1 MAWQVR
7 EIKRS
12 HLYGMLGTAVL
23 LSSGCSS
30 GKPGYDYAI
39 PPQICGIGVDRS
51 ALKPIIPPGKEG
63 KAIEVGANDS
73 EHQTCWVVID
83 KKRELGISILRD
95 NGVDNSAEY
104 WEQEFKNF
112 RRISLNGVA
121 TSAGVADDGAAAM
134 MKCQPKPGQPQEEMP
149 NFPYTHLRLKIEVGD
164 GAKNP
169 EDVTDRRAGMERFMR
184 SYIPELTKA
193 WCR

>member
-1 MAWQVR
+1 M
-7 EIKRS
+7 
-12 HLYGMLGTAVL
+12 
-23 LSSGCSS
+23 
-30 GKPGYDYAI
+30 
-39 PPQICGIGVDRS
+39 
-51 ALKPIIPPGKEG
+51 
-63 KAIEVGANDS
+63 
-73 EHQTCWVVID
+73 VID